1 VPTLLLDLVFI
12 RTPLMVTCTKG
23 GLVLLVVQYKQPSK
37 RIWYQMSV
45 KLEVVDGGLNQRTA
59 ATGTT
64 TRCATIAI
72 GRRANLVN

>member
-1 VPTLLLDLVFI
+1 
-12 RTPLMVTCTKG
+12 MVTCTKG
-23 GLVLLVVQYKQPSK
+23 GLVLLVVQYKQPLK
-37 RIWYQMSV
+37 RSWYQMSV
-45 KLEVVDGGLNQRTA
+45 TLQVVDSGLNQSTA